1 MPDLWLLTASFV
13 ASVVCAA
20 GACFVVLWPGTRSRG
35 LEKVSES
42 LRGVCGFTAG
52 VLAGLAVQ
60 GICPA
65 FPPTTALDRW
75 LLIAL
80 PMLLLAD
87 VVAAQ
92 APLVRGHGLLL
103 RVLAAV
109 AAVPGILFGSVHLQ
123 AAPEWSLLPGL
134 TLGGLLI
141 TVFACALVAV
151 VATLA
156 ETSSGI
162 SVVSRAALCVLTLQV
177 AGLTVMLGGW
187 IRGGAL
193 ALPFAGSCGGMLLTG
208 AVLSRATA
216 VAVTI
221 RWACLS
227 LCGVVLLGHFFG
239 RLTLFQGLLLLLA
252 AVIPPQL
259 PSLQCLR
266 SGRRHSIA
274 VCLLTLLILAAVL
287 VPALAAF
294 AERMR
299 PLLSGMVLER
309 ISELIQRG

>member
-13 ASVVCAA
+13 ASAVCAA
-20 GACFVVLWPGTRSRG
+20 GACLVMLCTGSRSSG
-35 LEKVSES
+35 LVKGSES
-42 LRGVCGFTAG
+42 LWAGCGFALG

-60 GICPA
+60 GIRPA

-80 PMLLLAD
+80 PVLLLSD
-87 VVAAQ
+87 VVASN
-92 APLVRGHGLLL
+92 APPIRRSGLLL
-103 RVLAAV
+103 RVLAV
-109 AAVPGILFGSVHLQ
+109 VVAVPIILFGSVHLQ

-141 TVFACALVAV
+141 TVCACALTAF

-156 ETSSGI
+156 EISSGI
-162 SVVSRAALCVLTLQV
+162 SVVPRATLCVLTLQV

-187 IRGGAL
+187 VRGGAM
-193 ALPFAGSCGGMLLTG
+193 ALPCAGSCAGLLLTG
-208 AVLSRATA
+208 VALSRETP

-227 LCGVVLLGHFFG
+227 LCGVVLLGYFFG
-239 RLTLFQGLLLLLA
+239 RLTLLQAVLLLLA
-252 AVIPPQL
+252 AVIPP
-259 PSLQCLR
+259 PMPGLR
-266 SGRRHSIA
+266 SARRRS
-274 VCLLTLLILAAVL
+274 VCRCLLTLLILAAVL
-287 VPALAAF
+287 VPALVAF

-299 PLLSGMVLER
+299 PLMSGTALKQ
-309 ISELIQRG
+309 ILELIQRG